1 MVGPDSGR
9 AAHVGGAIFGVVI
22 TEREDGTAGR
32 YSAGDAYAVS
42 SGHDAW
48 VLGDESVVT
57 FEFDGTSGA

>member
-1 MVGPDSGR
+1 MV
-9 AAHVGGAIFGVVI
+9 IFGVVI

-32 YSAGDAYAVS
+32 YSSGNAYAVS

>member
-1 MVGPDSGR
+1 MSGR
-9 AAHVGGAIFGVVI
+9 TRRCGDLWCGDYRARRWHGGSVL
-22 TEREDGTAGR
+22 RR
-32 YSAGDAYAVS
+32 DAYAVS

>member
-1 MVGPDSGR
+1 MVGPDSCQ
-9 AAHVGGAIFGVVI
+9 AAHVGVVIFGVVI

-32 YSAGDAYAVS
+32 YSSGNAYAVS